1 MLKTGVQY
9 TWPSDAQFTLNNEQF
24 GVLYNTLSSMVAT
37 SSFQQKLEESRQTLG
52 ILQLLETMNAVLEQ
66 AVNSGIASEVAIS
79 SEQVQEQKG

>member
-37 SSFQQKLEESRQTLG
+37 PSFQQKLEESRQTLG